1 MKFTP
6 SSRKNPCP
14 ICGRTKDGDCRVLEN
29 KFVLC
34 HTPQVDAKEGRYHQ
48 KKPFIYCGWS
58 DDAQGF
64 GTWKPKELDDS
75 SQKDQRQTTKEPLL
89 WTYRCWDGEE
99 FPVQRKRV
107 DREGQDKWV
116 GWAAKFPDGRRQSEI
131 APFQWHDSIQ
141 RCLDGELL
149 FVVKGELKAEQMVAA
164 GFPCISVLDVTERLV
179 AGLRQL
185 QSQVVLAPDC
195 DLADLHHW
203 YQELANQLPDA
214 RHLMPPLKGM
224 NWSEPPKDGGLGVED
239 WLQRSKPDV
248 EAILNAIVA
257 DRWDSTGSDAPSDDL
272 FELGYSDLLDK
283 GIEAI
288 RAANL
293 DLEMLVRSEF
303 KNRFRISD
311 DRINTDLFKR
321 LGEGKVAKVK
331 PKHDCVDLSKIESL
345 HYIQDGW
352 SQEGDLGLV
361 YGTYGTGKTTL
372 GIWKAY
378 NGAQGKTILD
388 RSKTCTPYK
397 SLIIATDSGL
407 GPLNRAFENLGLDP
421 ETDPILKAGHPD
433 QMIHVWGHD
442 PTQGHG
448 SWICDIRG
456 IIKLEQYI
464 AKHNIKYVLI
474 DSAKSVSSAAGWS
487 YTSNEAVKALLTY
500 IREAISFPLGCFIE
514 FISHDGTIKG
524 SHSGAKA
531 WAEEPSMVCSLD
543 VKKDED
549 SGLKTVECT
558 FRKDRAA
565 PEGQGE
571 RIISYTLDDCE
582 LKLCDNI
589 EVVGN
594 CADAILEVL
603 WTAYQNGVESVTKK
617 DLIDEVFARFKKTTK
632 TVENSMPD
640 LMKKGNQRMV
650 RPRRGRYAL
659 SPSEIQR
666 RASSPN
672 RDLYK
677 KGGEIGKSIGMTEE
691 SDSPLPVFSSGD
703 RGKLENQNP
712 RKPPS
717 GETQGGYENSALDS
731 DLTLSPPF
739 CDGPIEETVNFA
751 DVPLPVLNGHTAAFW
766 EVVDADPAAL
776 PSQIANRFK
785 VATGRTISGAQ
796 AKALRDCGRQVDLNL
811 DPDDL
816 GF

>member
-1 MKFTP
+1 MR
-6 SSRKNPCP
+6 SSGRNNPCP
-14 ICGRTKDGDCRVLEN
+14 ICDRTKDGDCRITDEGL
-29 KFVLC
+29 VLC
-34 HTPQVDAKEGRYHQ
+34 HTELNGV
-48 KKPFIYCGWS
+48 KKGERHPERPFIYCGQN
-58 DDAQGF
+58 DKAQGF
-64 GTWKPKELDDS
+64 GTWKPEHLCEKRPE
-75 SQKDQRQTTKEPLL
+75 KPKREPK
-89 WTYRCWDGEE
+89 TQYFDYCFWDGT
-99 FPVQRKRV
+99 PTPAQRYRK
-107 DREGQDKWV
+107 DF
-116 GWAAKFPDGRRQSEI
+116 ADGRDKEVKWCRGGLQGRPQTEV
-131 APFQWHDSIQ
+131 APYFWHEMAP
-141 RCLDGELL
+141 RVAEGELL
-149 FVVKGELKAEQMVAA
+149 FVAKGELKVQ
-164 GFPCISVLDVTERLV
+164 
-179 AGLRQL
+179 QL
-185 QSQVVLAPDC
+185 QAEGYPAISILGISETLVTNLRAFGALVVLTPDC
-195 DLADLHHW
+195 DRKDLDGW
-203 YQELANQLPDA
+203 YLELSDQLPEA
-214 RHLMPPLKGM
+214 RTLMPPLKGM
-224 NWSEPPKDGGLGVED
+224 NWRNPPEDGGLGVED

-257 DRWDSTGSDAPSDDL
+257 DRWNSAGSDAPSDHL

-293 DLEMLVRSEF
+293 DLEMLVWSEF
-303 KNRFRISD
+303 KNRYRVSD

-331 PKHDCVDLSKIESL
+331 PKHDCVDLSKIGSL

-352 SQEGDLGLV
+352 AQEGDLGLV

-407 GPLNRAFENLGLDP
+407 SPLNRAFENLGVDP
-421 ETDPILKAGHPD
+421 ETDPLLMPGHPD

-531 WAEEPSMVCSLD
+531 WAEEPSMVYSLD

-565 PEGQGE
+565 PDHQGE
-571 RIISYTLDDCE
+571 RILSYTLDDCE
-582 LKLCDNI
+582 LKLCDHV
-589 EVVGN
+589 EVIGN

-603 WTAYQNGVESVTKK
+603 WTAYQKGVESVSKK
-617 DLIDEVFARFKKTTK
+617 DLNDEVFARFMKTTK

-650 RPRRGRYAL
+650 RPKRGRYAL

-666 RASSPN
+666 RTSSPN

-677 KGGEIGKSIGMTEE
+677 KGGG
-691 SDSPLPVFSSGD
+691 
-703 RGKLENQNP
+703 
-712 RKPPS
+712 
-717 GETQGGYENSALDS
+717 
-731 DLTLSPPF
+731 
-739 CDGPIEETVNFA
+739 
-751 DVPLPVLNGHTAAFW
+751 
-766 EVVDADPAAL
+766 
-776 PSQIANRFK
+776 NR
-785 VATGRTISGAQ
+785 
-796 AKALRDCGRQVDLNL
+796 
-811 DPDDL
+811 
-816 GF
+816 